1 MSRKEGGSAIV
12 STAPL
17 STPLTGRLRVAYPR
31 SPFVIEGVRHVR
43 V

>member
-17 STPLTGRLRVAYPR
+17 STPLTGRLMVAYLR
-31 SPFVIEGVRHVR
+31 SPRVSEGVRHVR